1 MDEVIRTLAHP
12 VVAALVAAA
21 GIAALLLSL
30 VLTYRHRARPA
41 LVTGGAAAVLLA
53 LSVGVMARGA
63 DPLGAPG
70 AALLPETAAVVAAES
85 ECGEA
90 EVAAEELVMRPEP
103 SDSAPPMFTLRR
115 GDRVTIVCGR
125 LASDAPGSG
134 VRWTPVRYAMFRGW
148 VAEKQADRVNL
159 RLLPPEMLRNAE
171 R

>member
-12 VVAALVAAA
+12 VAAALVAAA
-21 GIAALLLSL
+21 GIAALLTSL

-53 LSVGVMARGA
+53 LSVGVLARGA

-70 AALLPETAAVVAAES
+70 AALLAETAAAAAES